1 MKITEYTFDKQIG
14 FFTLRNGGYIFICGK
29 ISMAVGVEN
38 SLKNILQHIGNM
50 DHDGIEKTFEE
61 MKRIGRYQ
69 EDIFG

>member
-1 MKITEYTFDKQIG
+1 
-14 FFTLRNGGYIFICGK
+14 
-29 ISMAVGVEN
+29 MAVGVEN

-50 DHDGIEKTFEE
+50 DDDGIEKTFKE